1 MANNAKVWTLQ
12 AKRFET
18 PDVLSEDLGR
28 NMALGKKDGVSV
40 YTTYAPNPVL
50 YPTYQQCRNGN
61 YLGIAPRSFRQSSF
75 IFPHLFVGDCVA
87 TGTAGTAETVHTGTS
102 WTRNCHI

>member
-18 PDVLSEDLGR
+18 PDVLSEDLGK

-40 YTTYAPNPVL
+40 YTHVHSHSRL
-50 YPTYQQCRNGN
+50 
-61 YLGIAPRSFRQSSF
+61 SFF
-75 IFPHLFVGDCVA
+75 HIFL
-87 TGTAGTAETVHTGTS
+87 
-102 WTRNCHI
+102 